1 MRYLQSTYTLQLTRE
16 ELSTL
21 CDALRTHIAA
31 FKPEDFVGSDP
42 SWEPKRL
49 QSFIGALLTG
59 NELCFPFDQSEEDLL
74 KANTTRT

>member
-1 MRYLQSTYTLQLTRE
+1 MKYLQSTYTLELTRN

-21 CDALRTHIAA
+21 YGALRTHIEA

-42 SWEPKRL
+42 SGDPKRL

-59 NELCFPFDQSEEDLL
+59 DEVCFPFDQSEDDFLAEG
-74 KANTTRT
+74 RR